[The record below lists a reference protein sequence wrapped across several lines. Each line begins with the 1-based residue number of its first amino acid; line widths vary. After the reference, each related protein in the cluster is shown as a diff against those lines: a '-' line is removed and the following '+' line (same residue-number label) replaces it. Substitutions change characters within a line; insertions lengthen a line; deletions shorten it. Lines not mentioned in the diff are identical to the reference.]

1 LKSYTALLQGTCP
14 VDLHLEA
21 PKPEE
26 PGHATLSG
34 TVIGLDGQ
42 PLLSAKVELAD
53 PFNEPLLFTM
63 SIRVLKRT
71 VSDSLGKFSFA
82 GVREGIWVV
91 RATKKAADA
100 EGRFSLFWGE
110 KWQTVAEDV
119 PVAPLEI
126 RVDKAHIWGTV
137 VKADGAPVRDRY
149 VTFDV
154 ALHTGGEAGRE
165 LFLDERSQF
174 TLFPQQN
181 GLLTRPPSPAEYKK
195 WITKMFRFVPE
206 RFVEDARF
214 PWEKRNLPPE
224 GWVRLSARISG
235 TPKEIGD
242 VRWGEESLVVAFAP
256 QGAVKGHVTD
266 AGTGRPIPHVIV
278 FARQKDRDVGG
289 LRADDDG
296 AFWFPELPVGAC
308 TLTSAKSGVYWA
320 NSKEIEVVE
329 GGEVNV
335 EIELWKHR
343 IIRGRLLL
351 KETGQPLVAEI
362 HILDWPAECV
372 SGRDGRFTLSLFPQ
386 EGRSDERYFLIVSL
400 EGTGLRSLKKA
411 VEAVGGREID
421 VGDIYLERQEEGSE
435 ASGEK

>member
-1 LKSYTALLQGTCP
+1 
-14 VDLHLEA
+14 
-21 PKPEE
+21 
-26 PGHATLSG
+26 
-34 TVIGLDGQ
+34 
-42 PLLSAKVELAD
+42 
-53 PFNEPLLFTM
+53 
-63 SIRVLKRT
+63 
-71 VSDSLGKFSFA
+71 
-82 GVREGIWVV
+82 
-91 RATKKAADA
+91 
-100 EGRFSLFWGE
+100 
-110 KWQTVAEDV
+110 
-119 PVAPLEI
+119 
-126 RVDKAHIWGTV
+126 
-137 VKADGAPVRDRY
+137 
-149 VTFDV
+149 
-154 ALHTGGEAGRE
+154 
-165 LFLDERSQF
+165 
-174 TLFPQQN
+174 
-181 GLLTRPPSPAEYKK
+181 
-195 WITKMFRFVPE
+195 
-206 RFVEDARF
+206 
-214 PWEKRNLPPE
+214 
-224 GWVRLSARISG
+224 
-235 TPKEIGD
+235 
-242 VRWGEESLVVAFAP
+242 LVVAFAP

-296 AFWFPELPVGAC
+296 VFWFPELPVGAC